1 MGQAAPGSGACSI
14 WGGDG
19 GKAGDPCLEG
29 NYKGAVSTPPNL
41 GSCPRIR
48 FKLVSHALV
57 DGKPDLPEPG
67 EKMTSADITC
77 KAGVLPALGSAE
89 M

>member
-19 GKAGDPCLEG
+19 GKAGDPSWKEITRGPFQPL
-29 NYKGAVSTPPNL
+29 PNL
-41 GSCPRIR
+41 GSCPRVR

-57 DGKPDLPEPG
+57 DGKPDLPGPG

-77 KAGVLPALGSAE
+77 KAGVLSALGSAE